1 MDDRGIRM
9 NPATLFRAGC
19 ENYYIIIG
27 SSAGALIGL
36 QFIVMAL
43 IADRERPGGPA
54 EVDAFGTPTI
64 LHFVAA
70 LILSLIASTPW
81 PSFEMMRAAIGLF
94 GALGLLYVG
103 IVIRRMGRQTGYQ
116 LVTEDR
122 LWYGVIPFIAYALLI
137 GAAVLMRV
145 RPQTALFTTAGATL
159 LLLCIGIRNA
169 WDTITYIAIDMRPP
183 SPPKE

>member
-1 MDDRGIRM
+1 MDERRIRM
-9 NPATLFRAGC
+9 NPVTLFRAGW

-43 IADRERPGGPA
+43 IADSNRPGGLA
-54 EVDAFGTPTI
+54 EIDAFGTPTI

-70 LILSLIASTPW
+70 LVLSLIASTPW
-81 PSFEMMRAAIGLF
+81 PSFEMMRVALGLF

-103 IVIRRMGRQTGYQ
+103 IVIRRMRHQTGYR
-116 LVTEDR
+116 LVLEDR

-137 GAAVLMRV
+137 GAAVLMRG
-145 RPQTALFTTAGATL
+145 RPQTALFTTAGVAL
-159 LLLCIGIRNA
+159 LLLGIGIHNA
-169 WDTITYIAIDMRPP
+169 WDTITYIAIDLRT
-183 SPPKE
+183 PKA